1 MMTTTRVRTAG
12 KLTTTATVMLV
23 LTAKLMLTRLPM
35 ATDTPPK
42 ALLMLVMPMQVP
54 KDQGTKKTALTTT
67 PVERAAGVPKLLAGP
82 MLVLMETAAL
92 PNTAVV
98 TLTPTRVLMPT
109 ETRTLMLLVTAMPKH
124 TDMDVTDP
132 ALTRALA
139 DGVAGK
145 LESTAPPTLMLLL
158 KVTLNTVLTVATGKM
173 PAVTATL
180 LQTPLESVPA
190 HGAHVLRVQLM
201 PLLTRMVSRPATGT
215 EVIPRTPMVMN
226 MVLLM
231 PALADTVAA
240 TLMAVALVL
249 LATLPT
255 LVDEVLPRASV
266 LLVEIVQLVLVE
278 VVMPVSTLELVAT
291 LVRDMALVAL
301 DLPLLVAMATP
312 VMVPMVIE
320 ETTLT
325 LVHTATELQLL
336 VLVAVPMAALQA
348 MVLMENTDLV
358 ATADPLDTAEL
369 PVTADLLATADT
381 LTATVITDMAVM
393 AATETPAM
401 ERVATL
407 IQVPTDSAATLE
419 MMVIMELVIELSEL
433 SKQLLKEDTI
443 PPISGN

>member
-1 MMTTTRVRTAG
+1 
-12 KLTTTATVMLV
+12 
-23 LTAKLMLTRLPM
+23 
-35 ATDTPPK
+35 
-42 ALLMLVMPMQVP
+42 MQVP

-301 DLPLLVAMATP
+301 DLPLL
-312 VMVPMVIE
+312 
-320 ETTLT
+320 
-325 LVHTATELQLL
+325 
-336 VLVAVPMAALQA
+336 A
-348 MVLMENTDLV
+348 MVLMENMDLV

-443 PPISGN
+443 PPMITCFKMCNKCKKK

>member
-1 MMTTTRVRTAG
+1 MARLTLIRLLMDPDIPAKALLRPVMLMLVPRDQSSSTMAPMSTHAVAANGLLKRAAG
-12 KLTTTATVMLV
+12 TMLLLMATVVMPNMV
-23 LTAKLMLTRLPM
+23 V
-35 ATDTPPK
+35 DTPPPIK
-42 ALLMLVMPMQVP
+42 VPTLMVIKMLTQLVMVM
-54 KDQGTKKTALTTT
+54 
-67 PVERAAGVPKLLAGP
+67 R
-82 MLVLMETAAL
+82 
-92 PNTAVV
+92 
-98 TLTPTRVLMPT
+98 
-109 ETRTLMLLVTAMPKH
+109 MLLDSDTM
-124 TDMDVTDP
+124 DP
-132 ALTRALA
+132 ALTLPLRADMA
-139 DGVAGK
+139 GVPRREDTPMPV
-145 LESTAPPTLMLLL
+145 LTLMA
-158 KVTLNTVLTVATGKM
+158 VPNMVLMAVTGKM
-173 PAVTATL
+173 PAVMAT
-180 LQTPLESVPA
+180 QHPIPLDIVLA
-190 HGAHVLRVQLM
+190 NGAPVQRALLM
-201 PLLTRMVSRPATGT
+201 PLLTRMVSRPATVT
-215 EVIPRTPMVMN
+215 VAIPKTPTVMS

-231 PALADTVAA
+231 PALADTVAP
-240 TLMAVALVL
+240 TLMAVDLVL